1 MRGRLYLTMT
11 ILRITTPSGEQ
22 TGYPMPA
29 DIGGGYRIGRDD
41 ESCDIAL
48 PEDSAL
54 SRLHC
59 SVRVTENGI
68 ELTDE
73 HSSNGVWQGER
84 RVSSEVMSAGTV
96 YSIGQCKLELVAEEE
111 AAPAPEPEVKA
122 PLYIDLAAQGA
133 AAETAEAAHA
143 EEKPA
148 EEHPKKKHLHTA
160 AGEGGVAPRPT
171 LVNHAGKGIP
181 AWLWLLLLAL
191 LAGLGYY
198 LYTLMTEEPGEAPA
212 PTKAEKIEQLKRD
225 VVVDDWQ
232 TEDEPAETTAKDDS
246 PAPAEEPQPELEE
259 EEEEPIP
266 DEPIVIQKSST
277 GQEWKQPKS
286 LKIRLESAI
295 RSRLKRVDDGTVDTF
310 LHDPANEL
318 MLAQWEVLNRADLDK
333 LSKLMR
339 DPAACKRLSPLLNN
353 SEWCASFVYDGEMS
367 KADVALGM
375 VNEFLVAEEKRKDKP
390 AELTPAQEKMKK
402 RMAAAIAVEF
412 ARNGWYGEG
421 EELSEEEKE
430 KYESIGMP
438 QPEKK
443 KGARRQEKEG
453 VYMLAKERYLFF
465 AESIEQD
472 LLNSSF
478 WGQPDWLLHFV
489 GGWKGMNGFG
499 SATTMR
505 WARDNCSV
513 PDHQYAGL
521 AGAVPYLPL
530 NEFGDVIFGDAYYA
544 PYREIYPNNMAKMTR
559 DIGAVCGGLSHFGT
573 TGACAN
579 GVPAVT
585 MGEPGHCAYTVYLN
599 GEWQL
604 CNSVNSKHFPHWGFC
619 GEHTWSAFQM
629 MTAMYKEPEKTR
641 LSQEIG
647 SLAGVMTARRNLKD
661 AVKLYERAL
670 GVQPLN
676 LPIWRNYLSM
686 VADKMKRNPNTWLSL
701 NKKICEALAPNYPAR
716 AGDYLMEAVY
726 PSLIPLLRAPLQ
738 RLNAYRPF
746 FENIG
751 ELDDLGW
758 KIDEMLDIHF
768 LSLNKATNFKQQYLR
783 LVRDTAMQ
791 KPSYHQMLV
800 WAMCTS
806 AKDNKAL
813 SGRFFA
819 ETEQKRMEAKD
830 PDMMLAAMIQAAEQ
844 LRDKALFDKYSAMVK
859 DQESPK
865 LPFIDEFHGKLAS
878 EGCLLHLT
886 TYSDDEKHILQHA
899 AALTAKGGRIETA
912 SSKTEAVTLDLGK
925 RVNIGG
931 IIFCP
936 GAPTGSL
943 LETSLD
949 GENWEPLMDMPD
961 ASAKGFNR
969 LEFTR
974 TVAARYVRISTTSQ
988 GGNASLKFNLFNVYE
1003 RTH

>member
-1 MRGRLYLTMT
+1 MN
-11 ILRITTPSGEQ
+11 IIRITKPTGEQ
-22 TGYPMPA
+22 TGYPLPT
-29 DIGGGYRIGRDD
+29 DIGGGYRIGRDA

-59 SVRVTENGI
+59 SVCLTEEGVR
-68 ELTDE
+68 LADE
-73 HSSNGVWQGER
+73 QSSNGVWRDGER
-84 RVSSEVMSAGTV
+84 LSSEIMCPGTI
-96 YSIGQCKLELVAEEE
+96 YNIGQCTLELLAEE
-111 AAPAPEPEVKA
+111 PTAPEQAEAPA
-122 PLYIDLAAQGA
+122 PLYIDLTAQ
-133 AAETAEAAHA
+133 TAGSEITD
-143 EEKPA
+143 
-148 EEHPKKKHLHTA
+148 TA
-160 AGEGGVAPRPT
+160 APETSTEERPRKKLRRAAGNALSALRPK
-171 LVNHAGKGIP
+171 LADHAGKGIP
-181 AWLWLLLLAL
+181 TWLWLILLAL

-198 LYTLMTEEPGEAPA
+198 LYTLMEEEPAEAPA

-225 VVVDDWQ
+225 IVVDDWQ
-232 TEDEPAETTAKDDS
+232 REDEQTEEPAKDDT
-246 PAPAEEPQPELEE
+246 PAPAEEPQPEETE

-266 DEPIVIQKSST
+266 DEPVVIQKSST

-310 LHDPANEL
+310 LHDPANEP
-318 MLAQWEVLNRADLDK
+318 MLAQWEVLNRSNLDK
-333 LSKLMR
+333 LSALMR
-339 DPAACKRLSPLLNN
+339 DPAACKRLTPLLNN

-367 KADVALGM
+367 KADVALAM

-390 AELTPAQEKMKK
+390 AELTPAQVKMKN

-421 EELSEEEKE
+421 EELSDEEKE
-430 KYESIGMP
+430 MYESIGMP

-443 KGARRQEKEG
+443 KGARRQEKES

-489 GGWKGMNGFG
+489 GGWKGMNAFG

-513 PDHQYAGL
+513 PDHEYAGL
-521 AGAVPYLPL
+521 AGQVPYLPL

-573 TGACAN
+573 TGACSN

-585 MGEPGHCAYTVYLN
+585 MGEPGHCAYTVYLD
-599 GEWQL
+599 GEWKL
-604 CNSVNSKHFPHWGFC
+604 CNSVNSKHYPHWGFC

-629 MTAMYKEPEKTR
+629 MTAMYKEPENTR

-647 SLAGVMTARRNLKD
+647 SMAGVMVARRNLKD

-670 GVQPLN
+670 SVQPLN
-676 LPIWRNYLSM
+676 LPIWRSYLAM
-686 VADKMKRNPNTWLSL
+686 VAEKMKRNPNTWLSL
-701 NKKICEALAPNYPAR
+701 NEKICVALAPRYPAR

-726 PSLIPLLRAPLQ
+726 PSMIPLLRAPLQ
-738 RLNAYRPF
+738 RLNAYKPF
-746 FENIG
+746 FDNIG

-758 KIDEMLDIHF
+758 KIGDILDIHF
-768 LSLNKATNFKQQYLR
+768 LSLGKATNFKQQYLR
-783 LVRDTAMQ
+783 VVADTAMR

-800 WAMCTS
+800 WAICKSME
-806 AKDNKAL
+806 DNKAL
-813 SGRFFA
+813 SSRFLA
-819 ETEQKRMEAKD
+819 EVEKKLPEAAD
-830 PDMMLAAMIQAAEQ
+830 REMMLAAMIQAAEQ
-844 LRDKALFDKYSAMVK
+844 LEDKALFDKYNGMVGE
-859 DQESPK
+859 QESPS

-878 EGCLLHLT
+878 EGGLLHLT

-899 AALTAKGGRIETA
+899 AALTPKGGRIETA

-925 RVNIGG
+925 RTNIGG

-936 GAPTGSL
+936 AAPAGSL

-949 GENWEPLMDMPD
+949 GETWEPLMDMPD
-961 ASAKGFNR
+961 ATAKGYNR

-974 TVAARYVRISTTSQ
+974 TVAAKYVRISTTSQ
-988 GGNASLKFNLFNVYE
+988 GGNASLNFNLFNVYE